1 MKRMLVATTI
11 VLAMVIMVFAASAKA
26 DVSFVGLGA
35 AGVDTYGNAWT
46 WNNNGP
52 GGASAWGIPGLLAG
66 TLTWTGPA
74 TTDFDFVLGTAFT
87 VPAGVAIDLTPT
99 PGNDPF
105 GSYLT
110 TRFSNTTAGAL
121 WTMVSVSPTEVQF
134 FAPGGA
140 QLVAGDTFFVNIV
153 LTGNIDPTKV
163 GFVATYSPVPVP
175 PTLLLL
181 APGLL
186 GLVGIRKRL
195 KG

>member
-11 VLAMVIMVFAASAKA
+11 VLAMVIMVFAASAQA
-26 DVSFVGLGA
+26 DVSVVGLGA
-35 AGVDTYGNAWT
+35 AGVDPYGNAWT

-52 GGASAWGIPGLLAG
+52 GGTSAWGIPGLLAG

-74 TTDFDFVLGTAFT
+74 TRDFDFVVGTKET
-87 VPAGVAIDLTPT
+87 VPPGVAIDLTPT
-99 PGNDPF
+99 PGNDPI

-110 TRFSNTTAGAL
+110 TRFSNTPAGAL

-140 QLVAGDTFFVNIV
+140 ALVAGDTFFVNIV

-186 GLVGIRKRL
+186 GLVGIRKRI